1 MAPPYLTTI
10 ISAEKITIN
19 NHQKQIKSQNKS
31 IMNSTQ
37 TLQQMHGLR
46 LQGMYQ
52 AYRSQLELP
61 MNQQLESHELIA
73 HLTQSEELNR
83 ANEKTAYYLKLAK
96 LRLPATLEQ
105 IECGASRNLSK
116 QQLATLAEGLYLS
129 NGENILI
136 TGATGCGKSF
146 MACALGHQACLQGYK
161 TTYLNMNRLIEKVTL
176 SKLDGSYIKL
186 LNHLEKQTLI
196 ILDDFGL
203 QPLSQ
208 EIRLTLLQLLED
220 RYGKKS
226 IIITSQLPIAKWYEY
241 INDPTL
247 ADAIMDR
254 LTANANRIELKG
266 ESRRRKKSGNS

>member
-1 MAPPYLTTI
+1 
-10 ISAEKITIN
+10 
-19 NHQKQIKSQNKS
+19 
-31 IMNSTQ
+31 MNTTQ
-37 TLQQMHGLR
+37 TLQQMKQLR
-46 LQGMYQ
+46 LEGMHQ
-52 AYRSQLELP
+52 TYRSQLELP
-61 MNQQLESHELIA
+61 MDHQLESHDLVA
-73 HLTQSEELNR
+73 HLVQSEELHR
-83 ANEKTAYYLKLAK
+83 ANEKTVYYLKLAK

-105 IECGASRNLSK
+105 IECSAARNLTKS
-116 QQLATLAEGLYLS
+116 QLALLSEGRYLEQ
-129 NGENILI
+129 GENILI

-146 MACALGHQACLQGYK
+146 LACALGHQACLQGYK

-186 LNHLEKQTLI
+186 LNHLERQTLI

-203 QPLSQ
+203 QPMTQ

-226 IIITSQLPIAKWYEY
+226 IIITSQLPVAKWYEY

-254 LTANANRIELKG
+254 MTAGAIRLDLKG
-266 ESRRRKKSGNS
+266 ESLRRKKSAVYQ